1 MRFARLLVGLSLS
14 MLTSQALVS
23 AEGGV
28 HTATVSVS
36 VTGASAE
43 TLYGQHQYAASA
55 DAFEQLIKTSPP
67 AARLYYFAALA
78 SIGCNRTA
86 RAKQLFDYVRTN
98 FSDSQEGLSSK
109 KYLSNLSGEGT
120 NATSAASTNSK
131 GNSRVKPE
139 DEELPES
146 VVNAMAPEMRAL
158 LKTDAGKIMVKNM
171 LAEKKEQVQLIKAAE
186 SKGIIDKKN
195 PLPQP
200 KAQSVRPTIPRALG
214 DNHPFTAADIARD
227 GAGGIDQSRYP
238 NCWFESSMSALA
250 RLPRGQKM
258 LADMIQLAPKGDYV
272 VRFPGDGNEYAITKQ
287 FLEENSVHDKAS
299 WASIIE
305 CAQVRKFP
313 DNSGANGQDG
323 DQSRLEIGLKAITG
337 NKAELIDL
345 RTATPQEVSAFIGG
359 ATKSD
364 NPIVAATW
372 QDAYLARF
380 PRVVFGSHA
389 YTIIGFDPGSQLI
402 TIRNPHG
409 KNSQKFSL
417 PSDPNHLEFEQMD
430 DGVFKISLGLFQKCF
445 YQAARSFI

>member
-1 MRFARLLVGLSLS
+1 MRTAHLLVGLCFSFLS
-14 MLTSQALVS
+14 SQALVS
-23 AEGGV
+23 AEGGI
-28 HTATVSVS
+28 HKASVS
-36 VTGASAE
+36 VAIAGSSAE

-55 DAFEQLIKTSPP
+55 DAFEQLIKTSSPS
-67 AARLYYFAALA
+67 ARTYYFAALA
-78 SIGCNRTA
+78 NMGCNRTA
-86 RAKQLFDYVRTN
+86 RAKQLFGYVGTN
-98 FSDSQEGLSSK
+98 FPDSEEGISSK
-109 KYLSNLSGEGT
+109 KFLAKLTGEGT
-120 NATSAASTNSK
+120 NTTLAAASSK
-131 GNSRVKPE
+131 GNSTVKPE

-146 VVNAMAPEMRAL
+146 VLNAMDPDMRAL
-158 LKTDAGKIMVKNM
+158 LKTDAGKVLVKKM
-171 LAEKKEQVQLIKAAE
+171 LADKKEEVQAIKVAE
-186 SKGIIDKKN
+186 SKGVIDKKN
-195 PLPQP
+195 PLNQP
-200 KAQSVRPTIPRALG
+200 KAQLAPPTKPRALG

-258 LADMIQLAPKGDYV
+258 LADMIQLAPKGGYI
-272 VRFPGDGNEYAITKQ
+272 VRFPGDGNEYPITKEY
-287 FLEENSVHDKAS
+287 LEENSIHDKAS

-305 CAQVRKFP
+305 CAQVCKFP

-337 NKAELIDL
+337 NRAELIDL

-389 YTIIGFDPGSQLI
+389 YTIIGFDPGSQMI

-409 KNSQKFSL
+409 KNSRKFSL
-417 PSDPNHLEFEQMD
+417 PSDPNHLEFQQME
-430 DGVFKISLGLFQKCF
+430 DGVFKLHLGLFQKCF

>member
-1 MRFARLLVGLSLS
+1 MRFSRLLVGLSLG
-14 MLTSQALVS
+14 LLASQALVS

-28 HTATVSVS
+28 HKASVSVS

-43 TLYGQHQYAASA
+43 ALYGQHQYAASA
-55 DAFEQLIKTSPP
+55 DAFEQLIKTSSPV
-67 AARLYYFAALA
+67 ARLYYYAALA
-78 SIGCNRTA
+78 NIGCNRTA
-86 RAKQLFDYVRTN
+86 RAKQLFDYVGKN
-98 FSDSQEGLSSK
+98 FSDSQEGISSK
-109 KYLSNLSGEGT
+109 KYLSNLSGERSNTTLAAATTGKGSGT
-120 NATSAASTNSK
+120 AKSD
-131 GNSRVKPE
+131 

-171 LAEKKEQVQLIKAAE
+171 LAEKKEQVQAIKAAE
-186 SKGIIDKKN
+186 GKGIIDKKN
-195 PLPQP
+195 PLPP
-200 KAQSVRPTIPRALG
+200 AKAQAVPPTKPRGLG

-258 LADMIQLAPKGDYV
+258 LADMIQLAPKGGYV

-287 FLEENSVHDKAS
+287 YLEENSIHDKAS

-305 CAQVRKFP
+305 CAQVCKFP

-337 NKAELIDL
+337 NRAELIDL

-372 QDAYLARF
+372 QDAYLVRF
-380 PRVVFGSHA
+380 PRVVIGSHA

-417 PSDPNHLEFEQMD
+417 PSDPNHLEFEQME
-430 DGVFKISLGLFQKCF
+430 DGVFKMHLGLFQKCF